1 MKNRIY
7 KLAKT
12 TRWYRKAHRW
22 VAIFTVF
29 FLFFVGSTG
38 LLLTW
43 KDELQL
49 KPSTSKIESQNR
61 PLIPLQTIQDN
72 AVSYIENLNLSSE
85 INRIDYRPSKGIAKV
100 RFEHHFTELQIDC
113 FTGKIVSEKT
123 RTADIIEM
131 IHDGSIIDFIFK
143 NSSSTTKLIY
153 STFTSLGLLFLSF
166 SGFWLWLK
174 PRQIKKMK
182 MIPSDKN

>member
-1 MKNRIY
+1 MKHRIY

-12 TRWYRKAHRW
+12 TRWYRKIHRLIS
-22 VAIFTVF
+22 IFLVF
-29 FLFFVGSTG
+29 FMFVVGITG

-49 KPSTSKIESQNR
+49 KPPTHKVELQKE
-61 PLIPLQTIQDN
+61 LIPLQTITEN
-72 AVSYIENLNLSSE
+72 AISYIEALNLSSE
-85 INRIDYRPSKGIAKV
+85 INRIDYRPKKGIAKV

-113 FTGKIVSEKT
+113 FTGAIVSNKT
-123 RTADIIEM
+123 RTADVIEM
-131 IHDGSIIDFIFK
+131 IHDGSIIDFLFK
-143 NSSSTTKLIY
+143 NSSNNSKLIY

-174 PRQIKKMK
+174 PRQIKKLK
-182 MIPSDKN
+182 HSDTI